1 MDNFVR
7 VKFDNGLIDT
17 NQDPEMKIIEK
28 NGKFLLNISV
38 GIIAK
43 AVDPHTPPTE
53 AEKNDFRD
61 MAVNQNIY
69 SSGEAI
75 IGQAVAARTDPS
87 SSLVFGFHGKIIS
100 KVPGTGF
107 SLKLKPMQFEKVKTF
122 IPEKS
127 AEEIAAG
134 N

>member
-28 NGKFLLNISV
+28 DGKFLLSISV

-43 AVDPHTPPTE
+43 AVDPHTSPSD
-53 AEKNDFRD
+53 AEKDHFRD
-61 MAVNQNIY
+61 MEVNKNIY
-69 SSGEAI
+69 SSGEAL
-75 IGQAVAARTDPS
+75 IGQGVAPKTDPS

-107 SLKLKPMQFEKVKTF
+107 SLKLKPMQFDKVKAF

-127 AEEIAAG
+127 EEEIAAG